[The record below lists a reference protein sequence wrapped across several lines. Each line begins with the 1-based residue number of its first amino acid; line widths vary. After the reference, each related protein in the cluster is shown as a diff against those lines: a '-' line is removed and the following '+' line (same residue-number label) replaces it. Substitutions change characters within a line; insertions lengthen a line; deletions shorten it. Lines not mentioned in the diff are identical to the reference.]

1 MRQIIHALKIF
12 LNLSILLLIVLIAIV
27 PFFYKSLGITAYL
40 YLSLAFVFIAILSVF
55 LEDKMYQ
62 WQLKS
67 MNSEFKKGGQKH
79 HVFGHQARCCLLFRK
94 ICC

>member
-27 PFFYKSLGITAYL
+27 PFFYKSLGIIAYL
-40 YLSLAFVFIAILSVF
+40 YLSLAFVFIAMLSVF
-55 LEDKMYQ
+55 LDDKMYQ

-67 MNSEFKKGGQKH
+67 MNSASKTGDQKH
-79 HVFGHQARCCLLFRK
+79 HVFGHQVRCCLLFRK